1 MQAHRVSIQC
11 AQWCLVLKVSRSTGS
26 SSFDSHGSYGTA
38 YLVRDTSN
46 KTLYAMKKI
55 VLSDSNHADRDAA
68 LREVS
73 LQLPC
78 LLQTASCSQCLQ
90 IGALEVAACRTR
102 RSPCSV
108 LTLAGFLSRRPACCK
123 L

>member
-1 MQAHRVSIQC
+1 MCALVSG
-11 AQWCLVLKVSRSTGS
+11 LERLTTSTGS
-26 SSFDSHGSYGTA
+26 PSFDSHGSYGTA

-78 LLQTASCSQCLQ
+78 LLQTPTCCESLQ

-102 RSPCSV
+102 RLPCSV
-108 LTLAGFLSRRPACCK
+108 FTLAGFLSRRPACCK
-123 L
+123 P